1 MKLAPLQLEAY
12 FLTDLSF
19 RANQEFDK
27 TKPVAFQEPDLAVL
41 TGIQPD
47 KNLDR
52 RWQVTLNIKL
62 QSRPEANSPY
72 FFALNL
78 VGIVWAAA
86 ELPPDRLPLLL
97 ATNGPAMLYGVARE
111 VVRDLTSR
119 GPFPP
124 LSLPSISFLPDPP
137 NPQPQTPAV
146 ALAEQTGPQVT
157 PTKPQ

>member
-1 MKLAPLQLEAY
+1 MKLAPLQLESF

-19 RANQEFDK
+19 RANQEFDAA
-27 TKPVAFQEPDLAVL
+27 KPVAFQQADLAVL
-41 TGIQPD
+41 TGIQPV
-47 KNLDR
+47 KNLAR

-62 QSRPEANSPY
+62 QPRPEANSPY

-78 VGIVWAAA
+78 VGILWAVA
-86 ELPPDRLPLLL
+86 ELPADRLPLLL
-97 ATNGPAMLYGVARE
+97 AANGPAMLYGIARE

-124 LSLPSISFLPDPP
+124 LALPTVSFLPDPP

-146 ALAEQTGPQVT
+146 ALAEQTGPQLA
-157 PTKPQ
+157 PTKPR